1 MGYINKAVFYE
12 SYHRNIINKLIHV
25 FFIPILLW
33 TGLSIS
39 YHVDNMIPIFVGSL
53 YGGYYVYLDRKV
65 GISYLFILATMLF
78 NLKTLSL
85 TGNIL
90 LHIFSWA
97 VQILSHKYIEKNSP
111 ALITGFWDSFT
122 IAPFFVWMEIW
133 WFFGYN
139 KVIHKKIRHD
149 AWVLYNRNM
158 NMVNC

>member
-1 MGYINKAVFYE
+1 MGYKNKAVFYE
-12 SYHRNIINKLIHV
+12 SYHRNALNKLIHV

-39 YHVDNMIPIFVGSL
+39 SHIDSMIPYFVASI
-53 YGGYYVYLDRKV
+53 YGGYYVNLDRKV
-65 GISYLFILATMLF
+65 GISYLFVLILMLF

-85 TGNIL
+85 TNSIL
-90 LHIFSWA
+90 LHIFSWV

-139 KVIHKKIRHD
+139 KVIHKEIRYD
-149 AWVLYNRNM
+149 AWVLYVKRMDN
-158 NMVNC
+158 

>member
-1 MGYINKAVFYE
+1 
-12 SYHRNIINKLIHV
+12 
-25 FFIPILLW
+25 
-33 TGLSIS
+33 
-39 YHVDNMIPIFVGSL
+39 MIPVFVGSL
-53 YGGYYVYLDRKV
+53 YGGYYVFLDRKV

-85 TGNIL
+85 TNNIL
-90 LHIFSWA
+90 LHIFSWI

-139 KVIHKKIRHD
+139 NVIHKQIKHD
-149 AWVLYNRNM
+149 AWVLYVKRMDN
-158 NMVNC
+158 